1 MEGSAYQPQQQDP
14 EPQASEQWSLCQTLA
29 PLGQKLLQM
38 QVVTES
44 LSSSSS
50 LLQMNTLCDKV
61 NPICLNALSLQ
72 PMCELLFLSSFCAL
86 TWGDVHTVTKCTNIA
101 GLIFEKVFESGFN
114 HGFSMVCG
122 WIHVAKRAV
131 YSMLLSC
138 FYH

>member
-1 MEGSAYQPQQQDP
+1 MISGSCARV
-14 EPQASEQWSLCQTLA
+14 EKKE
-29 PLGQKLLQM
+29 LQFTCM
-38 QVVTES
+38 N
-44 LSSSSS
+44 LS
-50 LLQMNTLCDKV
+50 V
-61 NPICLNALSLQ
+61 ALFF
-72 PMCELLFLSSFCAL
+72 PSSFCAL